1 MGKRGR
7 QCKVTVVRDLPIQS
21 VKVLPAQSAKD
32 SEEEVDLAGQKLEV
46 VELTPVSP
54 NPQPVNWGLEAE
66 SLFDARVVMESGVD
80 PVYLKALKNGGEKE
94 GSTGIVGEEG
104 DLLAGNRD
112 IRKGVKLSGIDRRG
126 EDIVIPTEAVVEEK
140 RNLSGKEGSVK
151 ENLKQEVI
159 GVGPVLLME
168 HKRQLMA
175 PFSCHDVKRALE
187 EVDIDKAP
195 GVDGFSSWFFVKA

>member
-7 QCKVTVVRDLPIQS
+7 PRKVTVARDLPVQS

-46 VELTPVSP
+46 VELASVSP

-94 GSTGIVGEEG
+94 GSTGTVGEEG

-112 IRKGVKLSGIDRRG
+112 IRKGLKLSGIDRKG
-126 EDIVIPTEAVVEEK
+126 EDIVIPTEAVAEEK
-140 RNLSGKEGSVK
+140 RY
-151 ENLKQEVI
+151 
-159 GVGPVLLME
+159 
-168 HKRQLMA
+168 
-175 PFSCHDVKRALE
+175 
-187 EVDIDKAP
+187 
-195 GVDGFSSWFFVKA
+195 